1 MTPDDLNAL
10 AKFLSSANPDALGSD
25 SLQQFLL
32 LRGAVAALQDDGSP
46 QAAAFLSQTAADC
59 PIPETRALALLA
71 LGQMASQG
79 SPEAVLQLFEL
90 YFTWGSPD
98 TAQAILT
105 RGLTHPD
112 PQAQNAFAFLTQP
125 PDQWASQPQ
134 AYTALTAFY
143 RQAAPAVQHHL
154 LQAAKN
160 YRLSPWIW
168 IVTIAAS
175 PDQPDVYAEILDHG
189 YPTLNAELRSI
200 FLAVLSEHIQN
211 SSQPAADALA
221 ALFLRFDDPQALQ
234 TALTL
239 QAAPSDSLQR
249 ALFFFLSGQWA
260 EYERVDFNH
269 TLLTSVYDAASP
281 ALRRRILAQSR
292 ASGHIEWLN
301 PTGSARPRW
310 LSDLSAADWQAAV
323 QSLAQ
328 SDRAA
333 DLWKLI
339 LVSPPTESVRILE
352 VLRKLE
358 WQPPKAEDRDF
369 YAQLLTLA
377 GECQKAPFTL
387 AQPRRLKGLEA
398 VVSSLLFEPS
408 GKHLIVGTAA
418 SAIHFYDIPHW
429 DLQEQVILAPTR
441 PIRTLAANAQG
452 SYLAAAGGDNAV
464 HIFRL
469 DNFQLAKSFTGHT
482 NLIRGLAIS
491 ADERTLFSAG
501 FDGTVRAWRF
511 PVGGELWQAAPG
523 DQEITGLLCS
533 AQGDLL
539 ITTGSLGKL
548 HVWGAADGQ
557 KLWELPAHEGPITA
571 LTLSPSAAAAVTAGR
586 DGRLCVWNYASGR
599 SLNQFVLSPQTG
611 RATCLSHHPT
621 VSAVF
626 MGDDHGQITCWN
638 PTNGQALLPALT
650 SHSKTVLAA
659 AVSPDGRFLVTSSLD
674 GALLAWDLELF
685 LLTHQNLEQL
695 TPSALPRV
703 QSLLAA
709 VTRPA
714 ERVWLAYISEI
725 LRRRQQYEIEL
736 GSAVIQTGEFDIQL

>member
-1 MTPDDLNAL
+1 MTPEDLNAL
-10 AKFLSSANPDALGSD
+10 AKFLNSANPNALGSD

-46 QAAAFLSQTAADC
+46 QSVAFLSQAAADC
-59 PIPETRALALLA
+59 PIPETRALALQA

-90 YFTWGSPD
+90 YFIWAHPD

-134 AYTALTAFY
+134 AFTALTAFY
-143 RQAAPAVQHHL
+143 RQSAPVIQQHL

-160 YRLSPWIW
+160 YHLSPWIW

-175 PDQPDVYAEILDHG
+175 PDQPEVYADILNHG

-200 FLAVLSEHIQN
+200 FLAVLSEHIQKG
-211 SSQPAADALA
+211 SQPAADALA
-221 ALFLRFDDPQALQ
+221 ALFLRFDDPQALH

-301 PTGSARPRW
+301 PATSARPRW
-310 LSDLSAADWQAAV
+310 LSELSAADWQTAV
-323 QSLAQ
+323 QALAQ
-328 SDRAA
+328 SERAA

-339 LVSPPTESVRILE
+339 LVSPPTESIRILD
-352 VLRKLE
+352 VLRKLG
-358 WQPPKAEDRDF
+358 WQPPNAQDRDF
-369 YAQLLTLA
+369 YAQLLTL
-377 GECQKAPFTL
+377 GNECQRTPFTL

-408 GKHLIVGTAA
+408 GSYLIAGTTA
-418 SAIHFYDIPHW
+418 SAIHFFDIPHW
-429 DLQEQVILAPTR
+429 DFQEQVILAPTR
-441 PIRTLAANAQG
+441 PIRTLAVNAQG

-469 DNFQLAKSFTGHT
+469 DNYQLAKSITGHT

-491 ADERTLFSAG
+491 ADERTFFSAG

-523 DQEITGLLCS
+523 DQEITSLHCS

-557 KLWELPAHEGPITA
+557 KLWELPAHDGPITA
-571 LTLSPSAAAAVTAGR
+571 LALSPSAAAAVTAGR

-599 SLNQFVLSPQTG
+599 SLNHFSLPPETG
-611 RATCLSHHPT
+611 RATCLIHHPT
-621 VSAVF
+621 ISAVF
-626 MGDDHGQITCWN
+626 MGDDRGQITCWN
-638 PTNGQALLPALT
+638 PINGQALLPALT
-650 SHSKTVLAA
+650 NHSKAILAA
-659 AVSPDGRFLVTSSLD
+659 AVSPDGRFLVTSAMD
-674 GALLAWDLELF
+674 GSLLAWDLELF

-695 TPSALPRV
+695 PPAALSRV

-709 VTRPA
+709 NTHPT
-714 ERVWLAYISEI
+714 ERVWLTYVLEI

-736 GSAVIQTGEFDIQL
+736 GSAVIQAGEFDIQL

>member
-1 MTPDDLNAL
+1 MTPEDLNAL
-10 AKFLSSANPDALGSD
+10 SKFLSSANPNALGSD

-46 QAAAFLSQTAADC
+46 QAVAFLSQAAADC
-59 PIPETRALALLA
+59 PIPETRALALQA
-71 LGQMASQG
+71 LGHMASQG
-79 SPEAVLQLFEL
+79 SADALRQLFDL
-90 YFTWGSPD
+90 YFTWGHPD
-98 TAQAILT
+98 AAQQIIT

-112 PQAQNAFAFLTQP
+112 PLAQNAFAFLTQP

-143 RQAAPAVQHHL
+143 RQAEPAVQKHL

-175 PDQPDVYAEILDHG
+175 PDQPAVYAEILDHG
-189 YPTLNAELRSI
+189 YPTLTAELRALLLSV
-200 FLAVLSEHIQN
+200 LAELVQKG
-211 SSQPAADALA
+211 SQPAADALA

-234 TALTL
+234 TAVALK
-239 QAAPSDSLQR
+239 AAPSDSLQR

-269 TLLTSVYDAASP
+269 TLLTSVYDSASP
-281 ALRRRILAQSR
+281 ALRRRILTQSR

-301 PTGSARPRW
+301 PAGAARPRW
-310 LSDLSAADWQAAV
+310 LSELSAADWQAAV

-339 LVSPPTESVRILE
+339 LVSPPTESVRILD
-352 VLRKLE
+352 VLRSLQ
-358 WQPPKAEDRDF
+358 WQPPNAEDRGF
-369 YAQLLTLA
+369 YSQLLTLA
-377 GECQKAPFTL
+377 GDCLTAPFTL

-418 SAIHFYDIPHW
+418 SAIHFFEIPHW

-441 PIRTLAANAQG
+441 PIRTLAVNAQG

-469 DNFQLAKSFTGHT
+469 DHYQLAKSFTGHT

-491 ADERTLFSAG
+491 ADDRTLFSAG

-523 DQEITGLLCS
+523 DQEITALHCS

-557 KLWELPAHEGPITA
+557 LLWELPAHDGPITA
-571 LTLSPSAAAAVTAGR
+571 LALSPSAASAVTAGR
-586 DGRLCVWNYASGR
+586 DGRLCIWNYASGR
-599 SLNQFVLSPQTG
+599 SLNQFTLSPQAG
-611 RATCLSHHPT
+611 RATCLVHHPT

-626 MGDDHGQITCWN
+626 MGDDRGQITCWN
-638 PTNGQALLPALT
+638 PTNGQALLPALAN
-650 SHSKTVLAA
+650 HSKTLLAA

-685 LLTHQNLEQL
+685 LLTHKNLEEL
-695 TPSALPRV
+695 TPAALPRV

-709 VTRPA
+709 VTHPT
-714 ERVWLAYISEI
+714 ERIWLTYVLEI
-725 LRRRQQYEIEL
+725 LRRRQKFEIEL
-736 GSAVIQTGEFDIQL
+736 GSAVIQAGEFDIQL